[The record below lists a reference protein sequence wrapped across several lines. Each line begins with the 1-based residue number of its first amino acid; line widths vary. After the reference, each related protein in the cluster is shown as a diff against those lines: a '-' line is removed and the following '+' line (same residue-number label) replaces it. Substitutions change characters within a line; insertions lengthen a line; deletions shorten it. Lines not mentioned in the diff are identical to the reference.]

1 MDESK
6 QYLDKTMLVV
16 LAYTN
21 AVMFGIFAVAKE
33 FSVVYYGEDFLTT
46 GVIMCY
52 LAVTVVFLGCGNVVR
67 TQYLIPHKED
77 SIYLIS
83 AILGAVV
90 NLVINILLIPRL
102 DAVGAAIG
110 TICAEIVVWL
120 YQILSVRH
128 ELRLR
133 KYLKWQ
139 IIFTKEIVMKREYSL
154 FILRPEQ
161 SGDDRTLRHG
171 CVSNTKK

>member
-1 MDESK
+1 M
-6 QYLDKTMLVV
+6 
-16 LAYTN
+16 
-21 AVMFGIFAVAKE
+21 
-33 FSVVYYGEDFLTT
+33 
-46 GVIMCY
+46 
-52 LAVTVVFLGCGNVVR
+52 VR

-139 IIFTKEIVMKREYSL
+139 IIFTLTGLVMFLVIRCHGKAGHTDDPAGGLYADCKQRCLTGFFMPS
-154 FILRPEQ
+154 FRPV
-161 SGDDRTLRHG
+161 GAHNLPLI
-171 CVSNTKK
+171 